1 MMRILAR
8 LRRGGRERG
17 SVTVWL
23 ALSAFVMVIVVGIA
37 IDLTGQANAQQR
49 VHAVAA
55 QAARAGGQQL
65 NAPQAV
71 RGLGVQADPY
81 AAAQAARTYLASSGV
96 EGTVSVEGGATVS
109 VRTSDVYTTKIL
121 SIVGIGS
128 MRVTGKAEARVV
140 RAVGGT
146 EQ

>member
-1 MMRILAR
+1 MRILAR
-8 LRRGGRERG
+8 LRRGGSERG

-23 ALSAFVMVIVVGIA
+23 VMAAFILVIFFGVA

-49 VHAVAA
+49 VHDVAA

-65 NAPQAV
+65 NAAQAV
-71 RGLGVQADPY
+71 RGLGVKADPY
-81 AAAQAARTYLASSGV
+81 AAAQAARTYLAASGV
-96 EGTVSVEGGATVS
+96 EGTVSVEGGTTVR
-109 VRTSDVYTTKIL
+109 VRTSDVYSTKIL
-121 SIVGIGS
+121 SIVGIGN
-128 MRVTGKAEARVV
+128 MRVTGEAEARVV

>member
-1 MMRILAR
+1 MRILAR
-8 LRRGGRERG
+8 LRRGGSERG

-23 ALSAFVMVIVVGIA
+23 VMAAFIMVIFFGVA

-49 VHAVAA
+49 VHDVAA

-65 NAPQAV
+65 NAAQAV
-71 RGLGVQADPY
+71 RGLGVKADPY
-81 AAAQAARTYLASSGV
+81 AAAQAARTYLAASGV
-96 EGTVSVEGGATVS
+96 EGTVSVEGGTTVR
-109 VRTSDVYTTKIL
+109 VHTSDVYATKIL
-121 SIVGIGS
+121 SIIGIGN
-128 MRVTGKAEARVV
+128 MRVTGEAEARVV

>member
-1 MMRILAR
+1 MRILAR
-8 LRRGGRERG
+8 LRRGGSERG

-23 ALSAFVMVIVVGIA
+23 VMAAFILVIFFGVA

-49 VHAVAA
+49 VHDVAA

-65 NAPQAV
+65 NAAQAV
-71 RGLGVQADPY
+71 RGLGVKADPY
-81 AAAQAARTYLASSGV
+81 AAAQAARTYLAASGV
-96 EGTVSVEGGATVS
+96 EGTVSVEGGTTVR
-109 VRTSDVYTTKIL
+109 VRTSDVYSTKIV
-121 SIVGIGS
+121 SIVGIGN
-128 MRVTGKAEARVV
+128 MRVTGEAEARVV

>member
-1 MMRILAR
+1 MQILAR
-8 LRRGGRERG
+8 LRRGGSERG

-23 ALSAFVMVIVVGIA
+23 VMAAFIMVIFFGVA

-49 VHAVAA
+49 VHDVAA

-65 NAPQAV
+65 NAAQAV
-71 RGLGVQADPY
+71 RGLGVKADPY
-81 AAAQAARTYLASSGV
+81 AAAQAARTYLAASGV
-96 EGTVSVEGGATVS
+96 EGTVSVEGGTTVR
-109 VRTSDVYTTKIL
+109 VHTSDVYSTKIL
-121 SIVGIGS
+121 SIIGIGN
-128 MRVTGKAEARVV
+128 MRVTGEAEARVV

>member
-1 MMRILAR
+1 MRILAR
-8 LRRGGRERG
+8 LRRGGSERG

-23 ALSAFVMVIVVGIA
+23 VMAAFFLVIFFGVA

-49 VHAVAA
+49 VHDVAA

-65 NAPQAV
+65 NAAQAV
-71 RGLGVQADPY
+71 RGLGVKADPY
-81 AAAQAARTYLASSGV
+81 AAAQAARTYLAASGV
-96 EGTVSVEGGATVS
+96 EGTVSVEGGTTVR
-109 VRTSDVYTTKIL
+109 VRTSDVYSTKIL
-121 SIVGIGS
+121 SIVGIGN
-128 MRVTGKAEARVV
+128 MRVTGEAEARVV

>member
-1 MMRILAR
+1 MRILAR

-23 ALSAFVMVIVVGIA
+23 VMAAFIMVIFFGVA

-49 VHAVAA
+49 VHDIAA

-65 NAPQAV
+65 NEAQAV
-71 RGLGVQADPY
+71 RGLGVKADPY
-81 AAAQAARTYLASSGV
+81 AAAQAARTYLAASGV
-96 EGTVSVEGGATVS
+96 EGTVSVEGGTTVN

-121 SIVGIGS
+121 SIIGIGS
-128 MRVTGKAEARVV
+128 MRVTGEAEARVV

>member
-1 MMRILAR
+1 MA
-8 LRRGGRERG
+8 
-17 SVTVWL
+17 
-23 ALSAFVMVIVVGIA
+23 AFIMVIFFGVA

-49 VHAVAA
+49 VHDIAA

-65 NAPQAV
+65 NEAQAV
-71 RGLGVQADPY
+71 RGLGVKADPY
-81 AAAQAARTYLASSGV
+81 AAAQAARTYLAASGV
-96 EGTVSVEGGATVS
+96 EGTVSVEGGTTVN

-121 SIVGIGS
+121 SIIGIGS
-128 MRVTGKAEARVV
+128 MRVTGEAEARVV